1 MIRHLTLTIC
11 LLLATFTAVE
21 ASSIDGI
28 RIESPYRKVVV
39 YVDGQQVCSATSSCF
54 VANLRGSCRVEV
66 YAAPLHGEN
75 TRRGTLLYDERIQCS
90 FNEVT
95 DIFIPETG
103 RPGHDW
109 GASGHHRP
117 GRPVGRHE
125 PVMSPP
131 AFNKFMVLMKKQ
143 SFDSDRKAVLD
154 HALQTSYFTT
164 DQCISL
170 MDFYSF
176 DSEKKELMKRIYPK
190 ISDKPN
196 FYYAIDKL
204 TFSSD
209 KNEINDFIK
218 RYHEKNN

>member
-95 DIFIPETG
+95 DIIIPETG
-103 RPGHDW
+103 RPG
-109 GASGHHRP
+109 RP
-117 GRPVGRHE
+117 SGRHE

-131 AFNKFMVLMKKQ
+131 AFNKFMALMKKQ

>member
-117 GRPVGRHE
+117 GRPGGRHE

-143 SFDSDRKAVLD
+143 SFDSDREAVLD
-154 HALQTSYFTT
+154 HALQTSFFTT